1 MEKGRTHLRNVIKL
15 NLWAHIKST
24 HPILN
29 GVGTFSTGAGHRF
42 YMMQLFISYSSKS
55 SVHLFDKLEIVN
67 IFSVSAISFSI
78 NGRILSF
85 YLDKSARL
93 RLDNILGIY
102 CGFAKPTCARALTHC
117 LAVIGFSSIICV
129 RKSDIIESK

>member
-1 MEKGRTHLRNVIKL
+1 MRNVIKL

-55 SVHLFDKLEIVN
+55 SVHLFDKLEIVTPQGKRHLRKLE
-67 IFSVSAISFSI
+67 AEKKQ
-78 NGRILSF
+78 LT
-85 YLDKSARL
+85 LDL
-93 RLDNILGIY
+93 FG
-102 CGFAKPTCARALTHC
+102 
-117 LAVIGFSSIICV
+117 
-129 RKSDIIESK
+129 

>member
-1 MEKGRTHLRNVIKL
+1 MRNVIKL

-78 NGRILSF
+78 NGRITVLV
-85 YLDKSARL
+85 
-93 RLDNILGIY
+93 
-102 CGFAKPTCARALTHC
+102 T
-117 LAVIGFSSIICV
+117 
-129 RKSDIIESK
+129 